1 MTMLTLG
8 KAAKLAGVGKST
20 LARAIAAGRLSA
32 TKTEAGTYEID
43 TAELAGVYPLVAHGD
58 AAGATGAA
66 ARPTARQAALEATNA
81 ALAAEVAGLRQ
92 VETLLRD
99 QLADTKT
106 DRDRW
111 RDVAETAQRQL
122 TDQRPRLPWWRRLG
136 GGSGT

>member
-43 TAELAGVYPLVAHGD
+43 TAELARVYPLVAHGD

-66 ARPTARQAALEATNA
+66 ARPTARQAAL
-81 ALAAEVAGLRQ
+81 GG
-92 VETLLRD
+92 
-99 QLADTKT
+99 
-106 DRDRW
+106 
-111 RDVAETAQRQL
+111 
-122 TDQRPRLPWWRRLG
+122 DQRGTG
-136 GGSGT
+136 GRGGRVAPSRDPAA

>member
-1 MTMLTLG
+1 MP
-8 KAAKLAGVGKST
+8 LA
-20 LARAIAAGRLSA
+20 
-32 TKTEAGTYEID
+32 
-43 TAELAGVYPLVAHGD
+43 
-58 AAGATGAA
+58 ATGAA